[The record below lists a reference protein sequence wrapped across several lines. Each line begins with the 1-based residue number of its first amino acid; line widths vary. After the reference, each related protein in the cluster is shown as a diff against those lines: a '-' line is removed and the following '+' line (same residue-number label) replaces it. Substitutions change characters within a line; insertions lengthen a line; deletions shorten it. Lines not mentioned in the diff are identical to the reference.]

1 MIVDFLKAYLF
12 SKRAKSHTKKMA
24 WISLSAIVIGSFS
37 LIVVLSI
44 MSGLNQSTEQRLLQ
58 TEPHLVVNSDTKNKK
73 IESYY
78 KDPAVKSAY
87 FFEMQD
93 VLIKTEDGIFN
104 GAEAIGITKE
114 ALSRKK
120 SFKNSDEIPIV
131 SDLEDFLVGDDIF
144 MGTTL
149 ASELRLVVGDFLEL
163 YQPEDIL
170 KSNTD
175 LSGVSIK
182 KVRLAG
188 VLNNNSSDSES
199 RQIFYRKSKLFS
211 KASKSLSTGYEF
223 YFKDPNKAAKF
234 KRTFLTFGLQSQ
246 TWKERNSS
254 LFTALKLEKFAM
266 TFLLGM
272 ALVITSFSIMTLLI
286 LLVVQ
291 KQKDIGILLS
301 QGFSQFNMRLL
312 FGGLGVALSASGVF
326 IGVLLGSVVSIFLDL
341 YPIRILPPI
350 YQDPYLPAHLD
361 GFTVFW
367 VMFFCLV
374 VAILS
379 SVVPIVYL
387 SDLSPV
393 RALKESL
400 NL

>member
-1 MIVDFLKAYLF
+1 MILDFLKAYLF

-24 WISLSAIVIGSFS
+24 WISLSAIIIGSFS

-44 MSGLNQSTEQRLLQ
+44 MSGLNQSTEKRLLKS
-58 TEPHLVVNSDTKNKK
+58 EPHLVVMSEKKSQK
-73 IESYY
+73 IERYF
-78 KDPAVKSAY
+78 KDPQVSFAY
-87 FFEMQD
+87 FFEIQD

-104 GAEAIGITKE
+104 GAEAVGISKE
-114 ALSRKK
+114 ALMKKK
-120 SFKNSDEIPIV
+120 SFIGFDNTPIV
-131 SDLEDFLVGDDIF
+131 SDLDDFETGEDIF
-144 MGTTL
+144 MGATL

-175 LSGVSIK
+175 LSGLSIK

-188 VLNNNSSDSES
+188 VLNNNTSES
-199 RQIFYRKSKLFS
+199 EGRQIFYKKSLLFT
-211 KASKSLSTGYEF
+211 KDSKSLNTGYEF
-223 YFKDPNKAAKF
+223 FFKDPDNSVKF
-234 KRTFLTFGLQSQ
+234 KKIFNDMNVKSQ

-272 ALVITSFSIMTLLI
+272 ALIITSFSIMTLLI

-301 QGFSQFNMRLL
+301 QGFSQFNIRLL
-312 FGGLGVALSASGVF
+312 FGGLGVALSTSGVF
-326 IGVLLGSVVSIFLDL
+326 IGVFFGSLVSIFMDI

-367 VMFFCLV
+367 VLFFCLV
-374 VAILS
+374 VAFLS
-379 SVVPIVYL
+379 SLIPIIYL

-400 NL
+400 DL